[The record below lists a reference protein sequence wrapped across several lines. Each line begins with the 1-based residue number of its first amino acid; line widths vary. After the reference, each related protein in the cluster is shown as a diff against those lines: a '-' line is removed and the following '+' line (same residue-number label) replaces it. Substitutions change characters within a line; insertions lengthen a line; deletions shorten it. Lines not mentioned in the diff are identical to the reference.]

1 MVGRAA
7 TKMNAETLELT
18 DGETRAFI
26 AGQLKGFAA
35 FARRAKA

>member
-7 TKMNAETLELT
+7 TKVNAETLELT
-18 DGETRAFI
+18 DVETRAFI